1 MNSEELIKML
11 VLLSRSDKDFDENE
25 FAYLLNVAERLGLSQ
40 ARFERLV
47 RQASEFEINSPPS
60 EHDRM
65 RMLYYLLFLMK
76 IDKRVTE
83 EETGIIH
90 HYGFKLGFSRAMIND
105 FIDLISQYQEHRVPE
120 EEMID
125 IIRKYSN

>member
-1 MNSEELIKML
+1 
-11 VLLSRSDKDFDENE
+11 
-25 FAYLLNVAERLGLSQ
+25 
-40 ARFERLV
+40 
-47 RQASEFEINSPPS
+47 
-60 EHDRM
+60 
-65 RMLYYLLFLMK
+65 MLYYLLFLMK
-76 IDKRVTE
+76 IDKRVPE